1 MSGTAY
7 GHLAYLTSKEVGSV
21 IVTPEEEVV
30 VGSYDTYTLTY
41 TVGIYGLDVSGSLK
55 IGTRRMSDWGRPQFD
70 DPAAANYVTVKCSAP
85 GTRLSAHYAPRG
97 YIRPFRAV
105 IVIYVEKGALYP
117 GDQIVVTLGDR
128 SGASPGMQAQSFPET
143 ECLFAVFVD
152 CMNGGVWAPVP
163 RLNPPLKVVPASAA
177 GIAIQAPSTATA
189 GSPVRVK
196 INGYD
201 FFGNPTPSHEDHFVI
216 DADEPRC
223 LSLNTED
230 GRTKWVDGIL
240 FSSPGI
246 KRPAL
251 LRNGKVI
258 ARSNPIAVSAT
269 EEKYRLYWGDTQAQT
284 ASTVGTGSVEE
295 YYTYARDVAGIDFC
309 THQANDFMVHQQVW
323 EENKAETRKF
333 YEPGRFVTILGWEWS
348 GTAAA
353 GGDRNVLFPGDDAPI
368 YRSNSWHLPEGDPEH
383 ECPTA
388 VDLHRALSEYM
399 AKTGEKV
406 VLIPHVGGRRVD
418 MASVDTRLEPVFE
431 ICSCHGIFEWWFAEA
446 LEKGLK
452 IGIVGASDDHTC
464 RPGLAYPS
472 TPEMAIRGGLGAVYA
487 SELTREGIL
496 EALAARRC
504 YGTTGERIIAWVT
517 ADGHPMGADFET
529 HTAPKISVRVHG
541 TGPLAKVCLFDGNR
555 EIKKVHPNPPER
567 NPKQLRIVWTGA
579 EGRDRNRYT
588 VWNGSLHISGGRF
601 VSVKPLNMY
610 APKESASFETPE
622 KIVWR
627 SLTAGHEV
635 GVLVEVD
642 APDSARIEFDTR
654 PARFDFSLGD
664 VRSRDLHVDAGAEQR
679 AVTVSTLH
687 FVGDQM
693 DVSFEFSTGDVDA
706 GLHAYWVRVIQSDFH
721 RAWTSPIY
729 VTVADL
735 P

>member
-21 IVTPEEEVV
+21 TVTPTTEVV

-55 IGTRRMSDWGRPQFD
+55 IGTRRMSDWGRPQFSD
-70 DPAAANYVTVKCSAP
+70 QTAPNYVTVKCSAAK
-85 GTRLSAHYAPRG
+85 TRLSVHYDPRG
-97 YIRPFRAV
+97 YVRPFRAV
-105 IVIYVEKGALYP
+105 IVVYVEKGALYP
-117 GDQIVVTLGDR
+117 GDQIIVTLGDR
-128 SGASPGMQAQSFPET
+128 SGGSPGMQAQSFPET

-163 RLNPPLKVVPASAA
+163 RLSPPLKVITGPATGITIQGPSSAIV
-177 GIAIQAPSTATA
+177 GKPFK
-189 GSPVRVK
+189 VK

-201 FFGNPTPSHEDHFVI
+201 FFGNPTPTDESQLVI
-216 DADEPRC
+216 EADTLLPVS
-223 LSLNTED
+223 LSKDD
-230 GRTKWVDGIL
+230 GRAKWVSGVTFL
-240 FSSPGI
+240 QPGI
-246 KRPAL
+246 KRLSL
-251 LRNGKVI
+251 LRNDKVI
-258 ARSNPIAVSAT
+258 ARSNPINVA
-269 EEKYRLYWGDTQAQT
+269 EQDIEYNLYWGDTQAQT
-284 ASTVGTGSVEE
+284 ASTVGTGTVAE

-309 THQANDFMVHQQVW
+309 THQANDFMVHSEVW
-323 EENKAETRKF
+323 DENKAETRHF
-333 YEPGRFVTILGWEWS
+333 YDPHRFVSILGWEWS

-368 YRSNSWHLPEGDPEH
+368 YRSNSWHLPAGDPQN

-388 VDLHRALSEYM
+388 ADLHRALSEYM
-399 AKTGEKV
+399 ARSGEKV
-406 VLIPHVGGRRVD
+406 VLVPHVGGRRVD
-418 MASVDTRLEPVFE
+418 MDTVNSELEPVFE

-487 SELTREGIL
+487 SELTRRGIL
-496 EALAARRC
+496 EAISARRC
-504 YGTTGERIIAWVT
+504 YGTTGERILAWVT
-517 ADGHPMGADFET
+517 ADGYPMGSSFVSKS
-529 HTAPKISVRVHG
+529 APNISVSVHG
-541 TGPLAKVCLFDGNR
+541 TAPLEEICLFDGNQL
-555 EIKKVHPNPPER
+555 IKKVHPNTMRR
-567 NPKQLRIVWTGA
+567 NPALLRITWTGA

-588 VWNGSLHISGGRF
+588 VWNGSLSISEGTF

-610 APKESASFETPE
+610 APKESVTFKNSQTITW
-622 KIVWR
+622 KSI
-627 SLTAGHEV
+627 TAGHEV

-642 APDSARIEFDTR
+642 AADTAQLRFDTQ
-654 PARFDFSLGD
+654 PAEFEISLGE
-664 VRSRDLHVDAGAEQR
+664 VRSEDFRVDLGAEQKR
-679 AVTVSTLH
+679 VVITTRH
-687 FVGDQM
+687 FEGDQC
-693 DVSFEFSTGDVDA
+693 DASFNFQEGGVQP
-706 GLHAYWVRVIQSDFH
+706 GPRAYWVKAIQSNFH

-729 VTVADL
+729 VSVA